1 MNTHAAGTFVIESW
15 DEQPYEEHDG
25 TRLTRMRLAKRFSG
39 DVEGESAAKRL
50 MAYGSEEGSAAY
62 VGLERVTDNVHG
74 RSGSFVLRH
83 SAAMERGEG
92 KSSLAWYPTRERA
105 SCVACAARPESPSS
119 PAANTPS
126 RSTTTSSNESTTGTA
141 PASAFVDRFIS
152 ATL

>member
-92 KSSLAWYPTRERA
+92 KSSLDMVPDSGTGELRGLRGE
-105 SCVACAARPESPSS
+105 AR
-119 PAANTPS
+119 
-126 RSTTTSSNESTTGTA
+126 
-141 PASAFVDRFIS
+141 IS
-152 ATL
+152 VEPGGEHPFTFDYDFE